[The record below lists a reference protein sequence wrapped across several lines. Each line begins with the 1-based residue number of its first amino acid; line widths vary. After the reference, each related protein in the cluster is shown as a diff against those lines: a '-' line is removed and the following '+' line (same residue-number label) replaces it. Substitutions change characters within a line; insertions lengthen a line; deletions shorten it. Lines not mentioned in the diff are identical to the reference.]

1 MKVLLAV
8 DQSQDAQVA
17 ARFLEAVRLPR
28 GAALSIVHA
37 TEVRMWRFVFRAS
50 RLCWATGAKR
60 QRLTR
65 VD

>member
-1 MKVLLAV
+1 MKALLAV

-17 ARFLEAVRLPR
+17 ARFLEAVQLPC
-28 GAALSIVHA
+28 GMALLGVHV
-37 TEVRMWRFVFRAS
+37 TEVAHMAIRFPAS
-50 RLCWATGAKR
+50 RLCWPTGAKR